1 MKKEI
6 INRNCELCK
15 SLFEVNILSKNKRI
29 KNKRFC
35 SGLCAKTSNGLK
47 NKGKKRSEDFKRDMS
62 IKYTGDKN
70 PFFGKLHST
79 ESKSKIS
86 SKNKWS
92 ESDMI
97 FYQFTKQQKEIFDGI
112 MISDGS
118 LEKPSRISSR
128 LTLGFKYKETL
139 ERIMRDLSNL
149 KYCPIYEYN
158 YIEKRTGNRIINFFS
173 KSHSSNT
180 LLKEY
185 NRWYYEN
192 HKIVPIDFKITPL
205 TCYWW
210 YVLDG
215 FIIEESI
222 QLCTDSFGENDLK
235 SLKQKFEE
243 NGLYCT
249 ISSRKRLR
257 FTKKE
262 TIRFFNYIKDIEI
275 QKEYEYKFR

>member
-35 SGLCAKTSNGLK
+35 TSLCAKRHNGSLSRGRKHTEEWKQMMSEK
-47 NKGKKRSEDFKRDMS
+47 NKGEN
-62 IKYTGDKN
+62 N
-70 PFFGKLHST
+70 PFHGKKHT
-79 ESKSKIS
+79 QNTKEKIS

-92 ESDMI
+92 ESDML
-97 FYQFTKQQKEIFDGI
+97 FYQFSDQQKEIFDGI

-139 ERIMRDLSNL
+139 ERIMRDLNNL

-192 HKIVPIDFKITPL
+192 HKIVPVDFKITPL

-215 FIIEESI
+215 FIIEDSI
-222 QLCTDSFGENDLK
+222 QLCTDSFNENDLK
-235 SLKQKFEE
+235 SLKQRFEKI
-243 NGLYCT
+243 GIDCT

-257 FTKKE
+257 FTKDK

-275 QKEYEYKFR
+275 QKEYEYKFK